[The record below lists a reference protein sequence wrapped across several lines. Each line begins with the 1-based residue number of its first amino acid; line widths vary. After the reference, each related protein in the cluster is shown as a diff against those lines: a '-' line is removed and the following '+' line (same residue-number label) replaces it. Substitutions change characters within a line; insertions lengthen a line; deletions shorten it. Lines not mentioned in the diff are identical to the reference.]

1 MLSAVILAKVVCCY
15 LMCRHFTIMPP
26 KKYPPSLTRIC
37 QNRWKQFV
45 INLLD
50 VAVEQCWHAA
60 VEAAK
65 LSTVRRRIAN
75 LPVASQAA

>member
-15 LMCRHFTIMPP
+15 LMCRRLTIMAP
-26 KKYPPSLTRIC
+26 KKAPPSFLPMYIR
-37 QNRWKQFV
+37 RWQRLV
-45 INLLD
+45 IQLANA
-50 VAVEQCWHAA
+50 AVEYGWHAA
-60 VEAAK
+60 EEAAK